1 MTSSDQVMTVLGAV
15 AADSIGFTLMHEH
28 VLCDLTMPGMR
39 GSNAPESEITLETVW
54 DIDYRPNDHLGNHRL
69 TGREL
74 ALKEMRMLKAAG
86 GGTVV
91 DMTTGGISPDP
102 EGLVMLAR
110 GSGVNIVLGAGFY
123 VDAYL
128 DEDTRT
134 RDVGWLT
141 TTIEAQLREGAWGS
155 RVRCGLIGEV
165 GCSWPLTP
173 FERRS
178 LTAAGQAARRTGAAI
193 NVHPGRN
200 PDGPHEILDILL
212 AAGADPARIV
222 ISHIDRTYFDYPS
235 IKALAARGC
244 VVEFDFF
251 GLETSNYWMGV
262 ADLPTDWMRLR
273 YVRQLVA
280 DGFLDRILLS
290 QDICTRTRMK
300 QLGGHGYGHLFAN
313 IVPMMRQRGFS
324 EAEITRLLVETP
336 RRLLVWA

>member
-1 MTSSDQVMTVLGAV
+1 MTSSDQVMTVLGPV
-15 AADSIGFTLMHEH
+15 AADTIGFTLMHEH

-39 GSNAPESEITLETVW
+39 GSNAPESEITLASVW

-128 DEDTRT
+128 DEETRT

-141 TTIEAQLREGAWGS
+141 MTIEAQLREGAGGS
-155 RVRCGLIGEV
+155 RERCGLIGEV

-212 AAGADPARIV
+212 AAGADPARVV

-273 YVRQLVA
+273 YVRQLLA

-300 QLGGHGYGHLFAN
+300 QLGGHGSGHLCAN
-313 IVPMMRQRGFS
+313 IVPMMRQRAFS